1 MVETRPITVVFED
14 DVSVEYVGKG
24 NYVVNKKCSLDQLSH
39 MIQRAGGNSDEIIKK
54 LLQDGKVSCEIA

>member
-1 MVETRPITVVFED
+1 MVKIRPITVVFKD

>member
-1 MVETRPITVVFED
+1 MVVFED
-14 DVSVEYVGKG
+14 EVSVEHIGKG

-54 LLQDGKVSCEIA
+54 LLQDGKASCEIA